1 MAKNK
6 ISNSEN
12 IVWYPESDFIPYA
25 CYIDKQTILTKN
37 GCLLMTFKI
46 PSFISSKSKS
56 DLFTIREVLRK
67 LLAENFK
74 NQDMSFY
81 FNTVRKKDDI
91 IPSGKYSNVF
101 CDTIDKMW
109 NKQNNWY
116 DQFVNE
122 IYITVTLSLN
132 IEDNIFS
139 PVFILQSLTQLGLK
153 AVYTKEIERCHKIL
167 KKFSYLILEKM
178 MEYDL
183 KILSIVEKSD
193 GTYYSEHMRF
203 FSLLINLEKQDFPLS
218 FDDISDI
225 IRTKKINYG
234 SDIIEVNNNA
244 DKTFASIFTI
254 KFYNDLTLAQL
265 DKMLQLS
272 MEIVVT
278 ETATFVD
285 SKYAV
290 SLFEKQRDA
299 ISVSE
304 DQDLPFLSGLN
315 DFNADN
321 KGKDTDFC
329 LSQVSIM
336 IINKNKA
343 DLLNNIR
350 EFYNVL
356 DELGIVAV
364 RENVYLPTIF
374 WSQLPG
380 NYRYLK
386 RLHIVPKSKLASYIS
401 LFNFPTGRLKDNY
414 WGNAITI
421 IPTALDTPYFFNFH
435 YQTNGNTLIVGPK
448 SSGKTTIMNFLLSQ
462 TTKIKPKIL
471 YIDTMR
477 SSEVF
482 INAIGGKYYRISP
495 NIPDN
500 EQFKIN
506 PFLFEDLTGS
516 KKFLIN
522 FIIDLVDFQDDG
534 FIEMGKKLTQ
544 LKSEYDFIPA
554 IIDKILL
561 TPIQDRSFKNIIEMF
576 NTNDTT
582 FIYSKLKNWYD
593 NNNLSFMFNHSENTV
608 IKDDIVGISLKTIV
622 KNKELTI
629 PVVRYL
635 LFLVNKIAGDEPF
648 ILVIDDAWNVIDN
661 DSIASI
667 FFKRLNDYQQKN
679 IITILTTNGETDL
692 NKSYIISSIS
702 NFFTTK
708 IYLPTPKASFYE
720 RKILDLQDEEA
731 RILSLMQVEKRNFL
745 LKNGRDII
753 ISSIN
758 LDKFSYYKNI
768 FTCDNVSINA
778 MNKAKQISQSS
789 DPAVWIPIFL
799 KIMEEYEK
807 IVQAK
812 KNKENEINQQKWEK
826 SRNFD
831 NNENTIINPNNK

>member
-1 MAKNK
+1 MAKNI

-12 IVWYPESDFIPYA
+12 VVWYPESDFIPYA

-46 PSFISSKSKS
+46 PSFVSNKSKS
-56 DLFTIREVLRK
+56 DLFTIRESLRK
-67 LLAENFK
+67 LLVEQFK

-91 IPSGKYSNVF
+91 IPSGKYDNMF
-101 CDTIDKMW
+101 CETIDKMW

-167 KKFSYLILEKM
+167 KKFSYLVLEKM

-183 KILSIVEKSD
+183 KILSIIENKD

-225 IRTKKINYG
+225 IRTKKIIYG
-234 SDIIEVNNNA
+234 SDVIEVNNDI
-244 DKTFASIFTI
+244 DKIFASIFTI
-254 KFYNDLTLAQL
+254 KFYNDLTLTEL
-265 DKMLQLS
+265 DKILQLP
-272 MEIVVT
+272 MELVIT

-285 SKYAV
+285 SKYAT
-290 SLFEKQRDA
+290 SLFESQRET
-299 ISVSE
+299 ITISE
-304 DQDLPFLSGLN
+304 DEDLPFLSGLN

-329 LSQVSIM
+329 LSQLSIM
-336 IINKNKA
+336 IINKNRA
-343 DLLNNIR
+343 DLSNDIK
-350 EFYNVL
+350 EFYKTL
-356 DELGIVAV
+356 DDIGVVAV
-364 RENVYLPTIF
+364 RENVFLPTIF

-386 RLHIVPKSKLASYIS
+386 RLHIVPKSKLASYVS

-435 YQTNGNTLIVGPK
+435 YQDNGNTLIVGPK
-448 SSGKTTIMNFLLSQ
+448 NTGKTTMINFLLSQ

-495 NIPDN
+495 NIPNN

-506 PFLFEDLTGS
+506 PFLLEDLKDS
-516 KKFLIN
+516 KRFLVN

-534 FIEMGKKLTQ
+534 FIEMGKTLTQ
-544 LKSEYDFIPA
+544 LKSEYDFIPS
-554 IIDKILL
+554 IIDKILS
-561 TPIQDRSFKNIIEMF
+561 TPIQERSFENIVKMF
-576 NTNDTT
+576 DTYDT
-582 FIYSKLKNWYD
+582 SFIHSKLKNWCD
-593 NNNLSFMFNHSENTV
+593 NDNLSFMFNHAENTV
-608 IKDDIVGISLKTIV
+608 IQNDIVGISLKTIV

-629 PVVRYL
+629 PVIRYL

-661 DSIASI
+661 ESIASI

-679 IITILTTNGETDL
+679 IITILTTNGETNL
-692 NKSYIISSIS
+692 NKSYITSSIA

-708 IYLPTPKASFYE
+708 IYLPTPKATFYE

-731 RILSLMQVEKRNFL
+731 RVLSFMQVEKRDFL

-758 LDKFSYYKNI
+758 LDDFNYYRNI
-768 FTCDNVSINA
+768 FSCDNVSINA
-778 MNKAKQISQSS
+778 MKKAKQISQSDEPS
-789 DPAVWIPIFL
+789 VWVPAFL

-812 KNKENEINQQKWEK
+812 KIRENEINQQKWEK
-826 SRNFD
+826 SRNVEND
-831 NNENTIINPNNK
+831 ENTIIQSNK

>member
-1 MAKNK
+1 MAKNI

-12 IVWYPESDFIPYA
+12 VVWYPESDFIPYA

-46 PSFISSKSKS
+46 PSFVSNKSKS
-56 DLFTIREVLRK
+56 DLFTIRESLRK
-67 LLAENFK
+67 LLVEQFK

-91 IPSGKYSNVF
+91 IPSGKYDNMF
-101 CDTIDKMW
+101 CETIDKMW

-167 KKFSYLILEKM
+167 KKFSYLVLEKM

-183 KILSIVEKSD
+183 KILSIIENKD

-225 IRTKKINYG
+225 IRTKKIIYG
-234 SDIIEVNNNA
+234 SDVIEVNNDI
-244 DKTFASIFTI
+244 DKIFASIFTI
-254 KFYNDLTLAQL
+254 KFYNDLTLTEL
-265 DKMLQLS
+265 DKILQLP
-272 MEIVVT
+272 MELVIT

-285 SKYAV
+285 SKYAT
-290 SLFEKQRDA
+290 SLFESQRET
-299 ISVSE
+299 ITISE
-304 DQDLPFLSGLN
+304 DEDLPFLSGLN

-336 IINKNKA
+336 IINKNRA
-343 DLLNNIR
+343 DLSNDIK
-350 EFYNVL
+350 EFYKTL
-356 DELGIVAV
+356 DDIGVVAV
-364 RENVYLPTIF
+364 RENVFLPTIF

-380 NYRYLK
+380 NYKYLK
-386 RLHIVPKSKLASYIS
+386 RLHIVPKSKLASYVS

-435 YQTNGNTLIVGPK
+435 YQDNGNTLIVGPK
-448 SSGKTTIMNFLLSQ
+448 NTGKTTMINFLLSQ

-495 NIPDN
+495 NIPNN

-506 PFLFEDLTGS
+506 PFLLEDLKDS
-516 KKFLIN
+516 KRFLVN

-534 FIEMGKKLTQ
+534 FIEMGKTLTQ
-544 LKSEYDFIPA
+544 LKSEYDFIPS
-554 IIDKILL
+554 IIDKILSI
-561 TPIQDRSFKNIIEMF
+561 PIQERSFENIVKMF
-576 NTNDTT
+576 DTYDT
-582 FIYSKLKNWYD
+582 SFIHSKLKNWCD
-593 NNNLSFMFNHSENTV
+593 NDNLSFMFNHAENTV
-608 IKDDIVGISLKTIV
+608 IQNDIVGISLKTIV

-629 PVVRYL
+629 PVIRYL

-661 DSIASI
+661 ESIASI

-679 IITILTTNGETDL
+679 IITILTTNGETNL
-692 NKSYIISSIS
+692 NKSYITSSIA

-708 IYLPTPKASFYE
+708 IYLPTPKATFYE

-731 RILSLMQVEKRNFL
+731 RVLSFMQVEKRDFL

-758 LDKFSYYKNI
+758 LDDFNYYRNI
-768 FTCDNVSINA
+768 FSCDNVSINA
-778 MNKAKQISQSS
+778 MKKAKQISQSDEPS
-789 DPAVWIPIFL
+789 VWVPAFL

-812 KNKENEINQQKWEK
+812 KIRENEINQQKWEK
-826 SRNFD
+826 SRNVEND
-831 NNENTIINPNNK
+831 ENTIIQSNK

>member
-1 MAKNK
+1 MAKNI

-12 IVWYPESDFIPYA
+12 VVWYPESDFIPYA

-46 PSFISSKSKS
+46 PSFVSNKSKS
-56 DLFTIREVLRK
+56 DLFTIRESLRK
-67 LLAENFK
+67 ILVEQFK

-91 IPSGKYSNVF
+91 IPSGKYDNMF
-101 CDTIDKMW
+101 CETIDKMW

-167 KKFSYLILEKM
+167 KKFSYLVLEKM

-183 KILSIVEKSD
+183 KILSIIENKD

-225 IRTKKINYG
+225 IRTKKIIYG
-234 SDIIEVNNNA
+234 SDVIEVNNDI
-244 DKTFASIFTI
+244 DKIFASIFTI
-254 KFYNDLTLAQL
+254 KFYNDLTLTEL
-265 DKMLQLS
+265 DKILQLP
-272 MEIVVT
+272 MELVIT

-285 SKYAV
+285 SKYAT
-290 SLFEKQRDA
+290 SLFESQRET
-299 ISVSE
+299 ITISE
-304 DQDLPFLSGLN
+304 DEDLPFLSGLN

-329 LSQVSIM
+329 LSQLSIM
-336 IINKNKA
+336 IINKNRA
-343 DLLNNIR
+343 DLSNDIK
-350 EFYNVL
+350 EFYKTL
-356 DELGIVAV
+356 DDIGVVAV
-364 RENVYLPTIF
+364 RENVFLPTIF

-386 RLHIVPKSKLASYIS
+386 RLHIVPKSKLASYVS

-435 YQTNGNTLIVGPK
+435 YQDNGNTLIVGPK
-448 SSGKTTIMNFLLSQ
+448 NTGKTTMINFLLSQ

-495 NIPDN
+495 NIPNN

-506 PFLFEDLTGS
+506 PFLLEDLKDS
-516 KKFLIN
+516 KRFLVN

-534 FIEMGKKLTQ
+534 FIEMGKTLTQ
-544 LKSEYDFIPA
+544 LKSEYDFIPS
-554 IIDKILL
+554 IIDKILS
-561 TPIQDRSFKNIIEMF
+561 TPIQERSFENIVKMF
-576 NTNDTT
+576 DTYDT
-582 FIYSKLKNWYD
+582 SFIHSKLKNWCD
-593 NNNLSFMFNHSENTV
+593 NDNLSFMFNHAENTV
-608 IKDDIVGISLKTIV
+608 IQNDIVGISLKTIV

-629 PVVRYL
+629 PVIRYL

-661 DSIASI
+661 ESIASI

-679 IITILTTNGETDL
+679 IITILTTNGETNL
-692 NKSYIISSIS
+692 NKSYITSSIA

-708 IYLPTPKASFYE
+708 IYLPTPKATFYE

-731 RILSLMQVEKRNFL
+731 RVLSFMQVEKRDFL

-758 LDKFSYYKNI
+758 LDDFNYYRNI
-768 FTCDNVSINA
+768 FSCDNVSINA
-778 MNKAKQISQSS
+778 MKKAKQISQSDEPS
-789 DPAVWIPIFL
+789 VWVPAFL

-812 KNKENEINQQKWEK
+812 KIRENEINQQKWEK
-826 SRNFD
+826 SRNVEND
-831 NNENTIINPNNK
+831 ENTIIQSNK